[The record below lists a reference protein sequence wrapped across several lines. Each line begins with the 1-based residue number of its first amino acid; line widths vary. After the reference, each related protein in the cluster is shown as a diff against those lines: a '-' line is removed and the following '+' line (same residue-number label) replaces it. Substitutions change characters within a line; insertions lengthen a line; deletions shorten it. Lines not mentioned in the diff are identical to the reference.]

1 MINSKFSEIEKNRG
15 ITLIA
20 LVVTI
25 IVLLIL
31 AGISISMLTG
41 QNGILNRA
49 SEAKEKTELGQ
60 KQEKSDIASLEDLI
74 NESVDGTSVEQV
86 SDKNPG
92 VLEQDASDSNVYII
106 NSIEDLVFFAYD
118 VGNNDNT
125 YEGKTVKL
133 SLSLDFNSSKSY
145 VDAFRTDYGKY
156 GYNGELKTLLTSGEG
171 FLPVGSIIDGEQDI
185 SKRFSGTFDGSN
197 FEIKNCFVHSD
208 AVDTKKVNRIAFFS
222 CSVDG
227 EVKNLG
233 LVNIKY
239 SLTNYND
246 EGSVSGIAISTSK
259 DTKISNCWVTG
270 NIKQDSKGTGAV
282 NCSGII
288 TYNSGIIE
296 NCYNLANI
304 QAETNNEKAG
314 CYVGGIVVNNENNYI
329 TNCYNKGEIKAK
341 GSADIFELGGI
352 ARISGNSNN
361 EIKNSY
367 NQGSIEGEIENARL
381 VRLGGILGVGPNL
394 CATNLNNIYNSGKIT
409 VRNADKITGY
419 LHIGGVIGEYGGLNN
434 KLSIENAYN
443 IASFYIHGTAR
454 LALIGAICGEDT
466 SATTIN
472 NSYFLNSIP
481 YSSIGKENS
490 SGDNIDIKSIT
501 SNQKQELLTNL
512 NKDGNNSWKND
523 DKNINKGYPILSWQ

>member
-1 MINSKFSEIEKNRG
+1 M
-15 ITLIA
+15 
-20 LVVTI
+20 
-25 IVLLIL
+25 
-31 AGISISMLTG
+31 
-41 QNGILNRA
+41 
-49 SEAKEKTELGQ
+49 
-60 KQEKSDIASLEDLI
+60 ASLEDLI

-133 SLSLDFNSSKSY
+133 GLSLDFNSSKSY

-171 FLPVGSIIDGEQDI
+171 FLSVGSIINGEQDI

-197 FEIKNCFVHSD
+197 FEIKNCFINSD
-208 AVDTKKVNRIAFFS
+208 ASGTKKVNRIAFFS

-227 EVKNLG
+227 EIKNLG
-233 LVNIKY
+233 LVNINY
-239 SLTNYND
+239 SLINYND
-246 EGSVSGIAISTSK
+246 EGSASGIAISTSK
-259 DTKISNCWVTG
+259 DTKISNCLVTG
-270 NIKQDSKGTGAV
+270 NIKQVSKGTGAV

-304 QAETNNEKAG
+304 QAEANNENAG
-314 CYVGGIVVNNENNYI
+314 CYAGGIVVNNENNYI
-329 TNCYNKGEIKAK
+329 NKCYNKGDITVK
-341 GSADIFELGGI
+341 GIAGIFEVGGI
-352 ARISGNSNN
+352 ARISNNNNN

-367 NQGSIEGEIENARL
+367 NQGSIKAEIDNTRL
-381 VRLGGILGVGPNL
+381 IRLGGISGIGSNVAITDLKNV
-394 CATNLNNIYNSGKIT
+394 YNSGNIT
-409 VRNADKITGY
+409 INSTNKITGY
-419 LHIGGVIGEYGGLNN
+419 LHIGGIMGSYGVLKNQ
-434 KLSIENAYN
+434 LSIENSYN
-443 IASFYIHGTAR
+443 IGSFDVNVNQMANSAS
-454 LALIGAICGEDT
+454 IGAICGEDT
-466 SATTIN
+466 SATTID

-490 SGDNIDIKSIT
+490 SGDNIDIKSMA

-523 DKNINKGYPILSWQ
+523 DKNINNGYPILSWQ

>member
-1 MINSKFSEIEKNRG
+1 MINSKFGEIEKNRG

-31 AGISISMLTG
+31 AGVSISMLTG

-49 SEAKEKTELGQ
+49 SEAKEKTKLSQ
-60 KQEKSDIASLEDLI
+60 KQEKSDMAGLEDLI

-92 VLEQDASDSNVYII
+92 VLEQDVSDSNVYII

-133 SLSLDFNSSKSY
+133 GLSLDFNSSKSY

-171 FLPVGSIIDGEQDI
+171 FLPVGSIIEGEQDF
-185 SKRFSGTFDGSN
+185 SKKFSGIFDGSN

-314 CYVGGIVVNNENNYI
+314 CYAGGIVVNNENNYI
-329 TNCYNKGEIKAK
+329 NKCYNKGDIKMK
-341 GSADIFELGGI
+341 GIAQIIQIGGI
-352 ARISGNSNN
+352 ARISASKDN

-367 NQGSIEGEIENARL
+367 NQGNIEAEVSNAMKVSI
-381 VRLGGILGVGPNL
+381 GGILGWGPTLCTTELENL
-394 CATNLNNIYNSGKIT
+394 YNSGKILVNCT
-409 VRNADKITGY
+409 NEITES
-419 LHIGGVIGEYGGLNN
+419 LHVGGILGSGGVYEGQLNIQN
-434 KLSIENAYN
+434 VYN
-443 IASFYIHGTAR
+443 IGSFSIDGKSKESI
-454 LALIGAICGEDT
+454 IGAICGEDKLE
-466 SATTIN
+466 TTID

-490 SGDNIDIKSIT
+490 SGDNIDIKSMA

-512 NKDGNNSWKND
+512 NKDGNNSWKSD
-523 DKNINKGYPILSWQ
+523 DKNINNGYPILSWQ